1 MKDKINLSINLDS
14 LHLLNPVMP
23 ASGTFDIRDTLLNK
37 EQLNSLGAIITKSIA
52 SHKRMGNPGPRI
64 WETEGGMLNAVGI
77 PAEGFKY
84 FKEEILP
91 LLEDFQVPII
101 VSMVGDSIADFCQLA
116 KKLDSF
122 KKISALEL
130 NLSCP
135 NLNDG
140 LYFGINKDVLGDL
153 IYQLKKNTEKV
164 VMAKLSPNVT
174 DITEMALT
182 AEEAGADIVII
193 ANTFLGMAID
203 IEKQIPRLGNKAGGL
218 SGPGIR
224 PIIVR
229 MIWEVT
235 QRVKIPVIGVGG
247 VTCTRDALE
256 MLLAGASA
264 VQIGSANFSNP
275 YVMLN
280 VIKGIEEYLRRK
292 KYKSIRDIIGL
303 VK

>member
-1 MKDKINLSINLDS
+1 
-14 LHLLNPVMP
+14 LL
-23 ASGTFDIRDTLLNK
+23 TLANW
-37 EQLNSLGAIITKSIA
+37 Q
-52 SHKRMGNPGPRI
+52 
-64 WETEGGMLNAVGI
+64 
-77 PAEGFKY
+77 
-84 FKEEILP
+84 
-91 LLEDFQVPII
+91 
-101 VSMVGDSIADFCQLA
+101 

>member
-1 MKDKINLSINLDS
+1 MKDKIDLSINLGS
-14 LHLLNPVMP
+14 LHLMNPVMP

-37 EQLNSLGAIITKSIA
+37 EQLNSLGAIIIKSIT

-77 PAEGFKY
+77 PTEGFEY
-84 FKEEILP
+84 FEEEILP

-101 VSMVGDSIADFCQLA
+101 VSIVGDSIADFCQLA
-116 KKLDSF
+116 KKLDGF

-229 MIWEVT
+229 MIWEVA

-280 VIKGIEEYLRRK
+280 VIKGIEEYFRRK

>member
-1 MKDKINLSINLDS
+1 MKDKINLSINLGS
-14 LHLLNPVMP
+14 LYLLNPVMP

-52 SHKRMGNPGPRI
+52 LHKRMGNPGPRI

>member
-1 MKDKINLSINLDS
+1 MKDKIDLSINLGS
-14 LHLLNPVMP
+14 MKLMNPVIP

-52 SHKRMGNPGPRI
+52 SHKRTGNPGPRI

-77 PAEGFKY
+77 PAEGFEY

-91 LLEDFQVPII
+91 LLEDFQVPVI

-122 KKISALEL
+122 EKISALEL

-182 AEEAGADIVII
+182 AEEAGADIVVV

-203 IEKQIPRLGNKAGGL
+203 TERQVPRLGNKIGGL
-218 SGPGIR
+218 SGSGIR

-229 MIWEVT
+229 MIWEVC
-235 QRVKIPVIGVGG
+235 QRVKIPVVGVGG
-247 VTCTRDALE
+247 ITCADDALE
-256 MLLAGASA
+256 MFLAGASA

-280 VIKGIEEYLRRK
+280 VIKGIEEYLNRK
-292 KYKSIRDIIGL
+292 NYKSIKDIIGL
-303 VK
+303 IK